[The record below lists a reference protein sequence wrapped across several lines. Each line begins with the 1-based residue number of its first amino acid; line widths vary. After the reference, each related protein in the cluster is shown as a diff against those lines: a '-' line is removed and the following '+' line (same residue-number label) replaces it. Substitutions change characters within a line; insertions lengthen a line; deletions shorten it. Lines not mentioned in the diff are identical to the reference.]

1 MLENIQPPEP
11 FDRSTGAELDLHS
24 IFYTIQGEGPFSG
37 CPALFVRLAGCNL
50 QCPFCDTEYTSGR
63 QRYSI
68 ELIFD
73 KIVTSMPLLCK
84 LVVITGGE
92 PLRQNIAPLIGMLV
106 RLGLTVQIE
115 SNGVL
120 AIPDALCLLLETP
133 HVKLIVSPKTSKVNA
148 LTAVYATA
156 FKYVLEHGQIDPEDG
171 LPLLALG
178 HKAAPR
184 VARPPD
190 GFRGEIYINPMDAQ
204 DPAENE
210 RNMLAVRD
218 VSLKHGYRLGLQIHK
233 LINVA

>member
-11 FDRSTGAELDLHS
+11 FDRSTGSELDLHS

-63 QRYSI
+63 HRVTLEQ
-68 ELIFD
+68 LMD
-73 KIVTSMPLLCK
+73 KVYTTMPLACK
-84 LVVITGGE
+84 LVVLTGGE
-92 PLRQNIAPLIGMLV
+92 PLRQNIAPFIALLARGGIM
-106 RLGLTVQIE
+106 VQIE

-120 AIPDALCLLLETP
+120 AIPDALALLLETP
-133 HVKLIVSPKTSKVNA
+133 YVKLIVSPKTQKVSE

-156 FKYVLEHGQIDPEDG
+156 FKYVLEHSQIDPEDG

-178 HKAAPR
+178 HKAKPR
-184 VARPPD
+184 VARPPT

-204 DPAENE
+204 DPDENR
-210 RNMLAVRD
+210 RNVIAVRES
-218 VSLKHGYRLGLQIHK
+218 SLKFGHRLGLQIHK
-233 LINVA
+233 LIDVA